1 MNPEY
6 VIVDLGTELY
16 LESYDPDY
24 RPDPTDPTTGL
35 AVWTPDLAEA
45 MRFADAGAALLTWRT
60 QSTVR
65 PLRPDGKPNRPL
77 SAYTIEVRKETA

>member
-35 AVWTPDLAEA
+35 AVWT
-45 MRFADAGAALLTWRT
+45 
-60 QSTVR
+60 VR
-65 PLRPDGKPNRPL
+65 GRSPG
-77 SAYTIEVRKETA
+77 TT